1 MKLGWKRSPEPAPTG
16 AAPSATA
23 PLPATAPPSATAPLP
38 ATAPSSAALSATA
51 PLPATAPSSAALS
64 AAPSAT
70 APLSAAA
77 APSAEP
83 CRRRCIP
90 RIRRTS
96 YWVRSSLITDT
107 SVVCSN
113 CGQPL
118 DPARAN
124 GH

>member
-1 MKLGWKRSPEPAPTG
+1 MKLGWKRPGTQTPAG
-16 AAPSATA
+16 AAPST
-23 PLPATAPPSATAPLP
+23 
-38 ATAPSSAALSATA
+38 
-51 PLPATAPSSAALS
+51 
-64 AAPSAT
+64 
-70 APLSAAA
+70 
-77 APSAEP
+77 EP
-83 CRRRCIP
+83 CGHRYSP
-90 RIRRTS
+90 RILRSS

>member
-1 MKLGWKRSPEPAPTG
+1 MKLGWKRSPKPAPG
-16 AAPSATA
+16 GG
-23 PLPATAPPSATAPLP
+23 
-38 ATAPSSAALSATA
+38 
-51 PLPATAPSSAALS
+51 
-64 AAPSAT
+64 
-70 APLSAAA
+70 

-83 CRRRCIP
+83 CRRFAP

-113 CGQPL
+113 CGQPV
-118 DPARAN
+118 DDSRPT